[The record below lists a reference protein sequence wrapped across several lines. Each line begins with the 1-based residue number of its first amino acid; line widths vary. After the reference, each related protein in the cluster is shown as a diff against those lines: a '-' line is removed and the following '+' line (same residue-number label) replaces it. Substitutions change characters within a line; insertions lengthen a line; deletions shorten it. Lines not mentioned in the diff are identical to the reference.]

1 MKSAHPP
8 LLVNAHFY
16 LHKNQQLRDKI
27 SKSCRKCDP
36 LRTTWGFPQGRL
48 GITTEPA
55 MLAGNRRGF
64 HAIGGHRMAFLGG
77 VGSLG
82 CLAFA

>member
-1 MKSAHPP
+1 MGVAQTKTFVLDLTTSA
-8 LLVNAHFY
+8 ASKR
-16 LHKNQQLRDKI
+16 HKGGI
-27 SKSCRKCDP
+27 ATYP

-64 HAIGGHRMAFLGG
+64 HVIGGHRMAFLGG

>member
-27 SKSCRKCDP
+27 SKSCRKCDILNFKLLVKRYTQPQP
-36 LRTTWGFPQGRL
+36 LQDILLQG
-48 GITTEPA
+48 
-55 MLAGNRRGF
+55 
-64 HAIGGHRMAFLGG
+64 
-77 VGSLG
+77 
-82 CLAFA
+82 